1 MNEQRVAFIVRQAL
15 DESAERLPYR
25 VNQRLERGRLSA
37 LERASTC
44 QAVSIAP
51 LGSAVAALG
60 GDRQPSPWTRF
71 VSTILPLLIVAAG
84 LYGISVWNEAEDAA
98 DTADI
103 DAELVLGNEDDVPV
117 SALADKGF
125 GVFIR
130 NSRQ

>member
-1 MNEQRVAFIVRQAL
+1 MNEQRVAFFVRQAL

-25 VNQRLERGRLSA
+25 VTQRLERGRLSA
-37 LERASTC
+37 IDRASAC
-44 QAVSIAP
+44 EAVSFVPA
-51 LGSAVAALG
+51 GVAVASLA
-60 GDRQPSPWTRF
+60 GDRQPSAWTRF
-71 VSTILPLLIVAAG
+71 VTTALPLLIVAAG
-84 LYGISVWNEAEDAA
+84 LYGISVWNDAEDAA

-103 DAELVLGNEDDVPV
+103 DAELVLGSEDDVPV